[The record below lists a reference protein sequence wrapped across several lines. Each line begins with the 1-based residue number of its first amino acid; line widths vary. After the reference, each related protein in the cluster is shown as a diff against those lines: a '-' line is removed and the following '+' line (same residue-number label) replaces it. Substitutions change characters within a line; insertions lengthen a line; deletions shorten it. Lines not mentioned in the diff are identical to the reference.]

1 MNCWRERA
9 HLGRCGGDEMLLS
22 LPDVRQTAGHDCG
35 EAAVKCVLE
44 FHGIKAAVRLA
55 TPSHGTDPTQIEAA
69 LRNIGCGVMAGEMTV
84 DDLRHFADCGRP
96 VIALVHWPEGQD
108 SHWIVIRGVSRG
120 TVYFHDPIDGPSKCG
135 ARDFEAAWKAS
146 GRVGAYRRWGIA
158 PWVS

>member
-1 MNCWRERA
+1 MSWHASRFITREA
-9 HLGRCGGDEMLLS
+9 ADMLLS

-69 LRNIGCGVMAGEMTV
+69 LRNIGCGVTAGEMTV
-84 DDLRHFADCGRP
+84 DDLKHFADCGRP

-108 SHWIVIRGVSRG
+108 SHYVICRGVSRG

-135 ARDFEAAWKAS
+135 VKDFEAAWKAS